1 MSAESPGNGAIEPS
15 LDPPGEAART
25 TRPGPAGTT
34 PHDPTMAHAAT
45 HREDPDSGGR
55 SPLLEMLV
63 IAAPTV
69 ATMTSYTAMQFVDKW
84 MVSQIEPPD
93 AVYVAAQGNGGL
105 VAFVPIA
112 IIMGLLQVINTY
124 VSQNYGA
131 GRPERGA
138 AYGWNSLWI
147 ALFAQVLLVPY
158 ILLVPHIFGSMNH
171 SERLVALET
180 EYAQVLLLG
189 AFFTM
194 ATRGIA
200 HFFYGLHRP
209 MTVLLAALIGNVVNV
224 AANWVFIYGN
234 LGAPA
239 LGVTGAAVG
248 TIIGTGVE
256 LCIPIAVFVSPRYA
270 RLFGTRGAWRPS
282 WAHVA
287 DIFRI
292 GWPAALMFG
301 SEIVCWGY
309 FMTELVGRFGEA
321 QNTAGWIA
329 LQYMHLSFMPAIGIS
344 IAVTAMVGKAMGMKR
359 PDIAA
364 RRAYLGMGV
373 TMGYMG
379 LCALGFFLFR
389 HALVSVFLPEGLDDA
404 ARAEILRIGGWVMVV
419 AAAFQL
425 FDAIAVTISAALRG
439 AGDTVWPGVLTMIL
453 AWSVIVGGGHAAVAL
468 APGLESLGPWIASAI
483 YVIALGSILLIRFA
497 RGRWRS
503 LDLLARS
510 AGSLPPGGGGAD
522 VEPPDPMPVACIQCG
537 FDRTGLEGRASCPA
551 CGTEPTPSTVGPAA

>member
-1 MSAESPGNGAIEPS
+1 MPFMAQAAAQPGVSG
-15 LDPPGEAART
+15 
-25 TRPGPAGTT
+25 
-34 PHDPTMAHAAT
+34 
-45 HREDPDSGGR
+45 DSSR
-55 SPLLEMLV
+55 SPLLEMLI

-84 MVSQIEPPD
+84 MVSRIHPPD

-105 VAFVPIA
+105 IAFVPIA
-112 IIMGLLQVINTY
+112 IVMGLLQVINTY

-138 AYGWNSLWI
+138 AYGWNGLWL
-147 ALFAQVLLVPY
+147 ALAAQVLLFPYAMAVPA
-158 ILLVPHIFGSMNH
+158 IFGMMNH
-171 SERLVALET
+171 SAELVRLET
-180 EYAQVLLLG
+180 QYAQILLMG

-194 ATRGIA
+194 STRGIA

-209 MTVLLAALIGNVVNV
+209 MTVLIAALVGNVVNV
-224 AANWVFIYGN
+224 FANWILIYGN

-239 LGVTGAAVG
+239 LGVSGAAVG
-248 TIIGTGVE
+248 TIIGTAVE
-256 LCIPIAVFVSPRYA
+256 LSIPIAVFLSPRYA
-270 RLFGTRGAWRPS
+270 RLFGTRRAWRPS

-287 DIFRI
+287 DILRI

-309 FMTELVGRFGEA
+309 FMAKLVGGFGEA

-379 LCALGFFLFR
+379 LCALGFLLLR
-389 HALVSVFLPEGLDDA
+389 HPLVGVFIPAGMDDA
-404 ARAEILRIGGWVMVV
+404 ARAEILRIGGWVMIV

-425 FDAIAVTISAALRG
+425 FDAVAVTISAALRG

-453 AWSVIVGGGHAAVAL
+453 AWSLIVGGGHAMIAL
-468 APGLESLGPWIASAI
+468 APGLESLGPWIASAAYI
-483 YVIALGSILLIRFA
+483 VALGSILLIRFM

-510 AGSLPPGGGGAD
+510 AGAVPPEGKGAE
-522 VEPPDPMPVACIQCG
+522 VEPPDPTPVTCVQCG
-537 FDRTGLEGRASCPA
+537 YDRTGLEGRAACPG
-551 CGTEPTPSTVGPAA
+551 CGTEPAPAAVGPAA